1 MTDNRVADS
10 RPGTFESGSHEN
22 QYDQLSLGILVTAA
36 SGEVLDLNGSAET
49 ILDLS
54 RDAIVGRP
62 LTEINQDLHDLA
74 LRALYSDRALT
85 QRALQLGPTHARYDC
100 TFSPAVYRGRRAIVG
115 ELYCVDWHL
124 RVLRSES
131 RVSEQ
136 SAMKELMRG
145 LAHEVKNP
153 LGGIRGAAQLLHKRL
168 SDLDLREFADV
179 IIAEADRLSALVDR
193 FSKPSGALTANTY
206 EELNFHEVLERV
218 ITLVESDHGT
228 NVAVER
234 NYDPS
239 LPMVSGSKDRLIQ
252 AVLNLALNAVQAGA
266 SKLAFRTRVERH
278 CVIGHQTHRMG
289 MRFDL
294 TDNGSGVPED
304 IREVIFYPMVSGRA
318 DGSGLGLNQAQ
329 STSVDHGGV
338 ITFQSQPGNTTF
350 TLRLPFQES
359 GSRHELD

>member
-1 MTDNRVADS
+1 MTDNQVADS
-10 RPGTFESGSHEN
+10 RSGAFENGSHDD
-22 QYDQLSLGILVTAA
+22 QYDQLALGVVVTAA
-36 SGEVLDLNGSAET
+36 TGEILDLNSSAEA
-49 ILDLS
+49 IFDLS
-54 RDAIVGRP
+54 RDALVGRP
-62 LTEINQDLHDLA
+62 LTDVNKDLHDLA
-74 LRALYSDRALT
+74 LRALYSDGALT
-85 QRALQLGPTHARYDC
+85 HRALQLGPGHARYDC
-100 TFSPAVYRGRRAIVG
+100 TFTPTVYHGRRAIMG

-153 LGGIRGAAQLLHKRL
+153 LGGIRGAAQLLRKRL

-193 FSKPSGALTANTY
+193 FSKPTGSLTANTFA
-206 EELNFHEVLERV
+206 ELNFHEVLERV
-218 ITLVESDHGT
+218 IKLVESDHGS
-228 NVAVER
+228 NIEVER

-239 LPMVSGSKDRLIQ
+239 LPMVTGSKDRLIQ

-266 SKLAFRTRVERH
+266 TKLELRTRVERH
-278 CVIGHQTHRMG
+278 CVIGHQTHPMG

-294 TDNGSGVPED
+294 SDNGTGVPEE

-329 STSVDHGGV
+329 STVVDHGGV
-338 ITFQSQPGNTTF
+338 ITYQSQPGHTIF

-359 GSRHELD
+359 RSGHELD